1 MSEGQP
7 EWKKLESMISELND
21 IKGKMRWAP
30 NSKNWFDRDMNEKER
45 QKMWTA
51 PYDARF
57 PQINQTNKCWF
68 NYTDYHR
75 CKNLKGE
82 DYEPCNYLKSVYQC
96 VCPISWTDKWDTWIE
111 EGRFPVRTDR

>member
-1 MSEGQP
+1 MSGEP
-7 EWKKLESMISELND
+7 EWKKLEVMLNELKEN
-21 IKGKMRWAP
+21 KMKFPAD
-30 NSKNWFDRDMNEKER
+30 SKKWFDRDVNEQER

-57 PQINQTNKCWF
+57 PQVNQTNKCWF
-68 NYTDYHR
+68 NYVDYQR

-82 DYEPCNYLKSVYQC
+82 DYEPCHYLKTVYQC
-96 VCPISWTDKWDTWIE
+96 VCPTAWTDKWDGWVE